1 MAQIELIKRRVRR
14 LGMAKGS
21 PNAWYYRMPW
31 VLATAGVMVL
41 LVYVM
46 LLSEVVTF
54 LYRYLVEASRERLGA
69 RRR

>member
-14 LGMAKGS
+14 LGIAGGN

-31 VLATAGVMVL
+31 VLAAAAVMVL
-41 LVYVM
+41 LIYLM
-46 LLSEVVTF
+46 SLFEVVTF
-54 LYRYLVEASRERLGA
+54 LCRHLVEASRERLAA